1 MTGRLQLSDYLA
13 WGQLV
18 LAVLAAGAG
27 VVFALLT
34 PDFSFGTASEA
45 PFLLFGVTASVVGA
59 LVAVRQPGNA
69 VGWIMAAAGCS
80 AALTVGTGS
89 YVDYRIARGSP
100 DAFTEAM
107 ALLSVACTPIAFHLI
122 VPFLFVFPD
131 GRLPSRRWLWV
142 AVPSMGL
149 VIVSLLTWVV
159 IPGPLTELGF
169 EFDNPLG
176 VGGAVGRAVQEIGD
190 ASRAG
195 VAAAVLAA
203 AVSMVFRYRAAGTEQ
218 RQQIK
223 WMAYAGAV
231 LVLAFIAGNLMTV
244 IGSSTWDDAGPDT
257 LVTIGMA
264 AIPLAAGIA
273 ILRYNLYDIDRI
285 INRTLVY
292 GLLTAGLSAIY
303 VGLIAGLQVPLR
315 HISGGSDL
323 AIVVTTLVVAA
334 LFLPARRRVQDA
346 VDRRFN
352 RRHYDAARTIDAF
365 SARLREQID
374 LDTLRH
380 ELLAVVD
387 DTMRPARASLWLVRR
402 NDSGTP

>member
-1 MTGRLQLSDYLA
+1 MTGRLRPSDYLA
-13 WGQLV
+13 WGQLA
-18 LAVLAAGAG
+18 LALVAAVAG

-45 PFLLFGVTASVVGA
+45 PFLLFGVTASGVGA

-100 DAFTEAM
+100 DTFTEAM
-107 ALLSVACTPIAFHLI
+107 ALLFVASTPVAFHLI
-122 VPFLFVFPD
+122 VPFLFLFPD
-131 GRLPSRRWLWV
+131 GRLPSKRWLWV
-142 AVPSMGL
+142 AVLCVGT
-149 VIVSLLTWVV
+149 VCVSLLTWALT
-159 IPGPLTELGF
+159 PGPLTELGF
-169 EFDNPLG
+169 ELNNPLG
-176 VGGAVGRAVQEIGD
+176 LGGAVGRAVQDIGD
-190 ASRAG
+190 VSRAG
-195 VAAAVLAA
+195 VAVAILAA

-223 WMAYAGAV
+223 WMAYAGAL
-231 LVLAFIAGNLMTV
+231 LVLAFITGNLMTV
-244 IGSSTWDDAGPDT
+244 IGTSTWDDAGPDM

-264 AIPLAAGIA
+264 AIPLAAGVA

-292 GLLTAGLSAIY
+292 GLLTAGLSATYFGLI
-303 VGLIAGLQVPLR
+303 VGLQPVLR
-315 HISGGSDL
+315 HVSGGSDL

-352 RRHYDAARTIDAF
+352 RRHYDAARTIETF

-387 DTMRPARASLWLVRR
+387 ETMRPARASLWLVNR